1 MRTEEVISKRFEE
14 LLAMGERLLQT
25 RYRPDRYSPDC
36 VNNADCEQ
44 WVTASLA
51 FIQRFM
57 TKESEYYERFS
68 EAIDR
73 GPLFYHIE
81 KAVSVLRA
89 AKSDFDGGFLFDTR
103 RRIQA
108 EVFDDFLEQAESLLI
123 DGYFQ
128 VAAVIAGAVLEDGL
142 RKLCANRSITLPP
155 RPKLDSMNV
164 ELAKAGVYDKL
175 VQKQVTW
182 LADLRNKAAHGEWD
196 KFKREDA
203 EEMLIAVRRFMV
215 DYLSK

>member
-1 MRTEEVISKRFEE
+1 MKTEETISKRFQE
-14 LLAMGERLLQT
+14 LLEKGDALLQT
-25 RYRPDRYSPDC
+25 RSHGGYGPDL
-36 VNNADCEQ
+36 VENAACEE

-51 FIQRFM
+51 FLRRVM
-57 TKESEYYERFS
+57 GKESEYYQRFS
-68 EAIDR
+68 EASER
-73 GPLFYHIE
+73 GALFHHIE

-89 AKSDFDGGFLFDTR
+89 AKADFDGGYLFETR

-108 EVFDDFLEQAESLLI
+108 EVFDEFLEQAESLLL

-142 RKLCANRSITLPP
+142 RRLCADRSITLPP
-155 RPKLDSMNV
+155 RPKLDSMNA

-203 EEMLIAVRRFMV
+203 EEMLKAVRRFMV